1 MSKKIGS
8 GAYGTVAS
16 AKDGSEEARAL
27 NDGHAVEVAIK
38 KVADVF
44 ADAVD
49 AKRILREVRLMRHW
63 NHPCVLGLYDIVEPS
78 YSTHFDDLYI
88 VTPLLTTD
96 LSRIIYSRTV
106 LSDPQV
112 LYLLYQT
119 CCGVHYINSAGVL
132 HRDLKPANLIVDV
145 KSCALKVCD
154 FGLSR
159 PDVHGDEAIEES
171 PEDERAK
178 YTEYGVTRWYRAPEV
193 MLGFYRY
200 GAAIYAWSIACIFCE
215 VVLKEPLFPG
225 NDYLHQLKII
235 LQQIGKPNED
245 DQWFVSNANAKSFLD
260 RLPKYEAKPLDDR
273 FASDKPQ
280 PPAGLCQLATKM
292 LHFDPKKRAT
302 MAQCLTD
309 PSFDDYREDDLE
321 ARAGYRVDMEDV
333 ELVKLDPSSIRSMLY
348 RDIRAFHRNSEPMGN
363 RSPDSLGPDSG
374 EVTPSDPHRL
384 TMQTLTTRLDN
395 SSILKDAREAAAMAA
410 GR

>member
-1 MSKKIGS
+1 M
-8 GAYGTVAS
+8 
-16 AKDGSEEARAL
+16 
-27 NDGHAVEVAIK
+27 EVAIK

-159 PDVHGDEAIEES
+159 PYVQGHRPRASADGRDGQRHETGRRAHG
-171 PEDERAK
+171 RACK
-178 YTEYGVTRWYRAPEV
+178 ARDR
-193 MLGFYRY
+193 
-200 GAAIYAWSIACIFCE
+200 S
-215 VVLKEPLFPG
+215 
-225 NDYLHQLKII
+225 
-235 LQQIGKPNED
+235 LQG
-245 DQWFVSNANAKSFLD
+245 S
-260 RLPKYEAKPLDDR
+260 
-273 FASDKPQ
+273 
-280 PPAGLCQLATKM
+280 
-292 LHFDPKKRAT
+292 
-302 MAQCLTD
+302 
-309 PSFDDYREDDLE
+309 
-321 ARAGYRVDMEDV
+321 V
-333 ELVKLDPSSIRSMLY
+333 ELRRPGEANVL
-348 RDIRAFHRNSEPMGN
+348 H
-363 RSPDSLGPDSG
+363 GPAVWSY
-374 EVTPSDPHRL
+374 
-384 TMQTLTTRLDN
+384 
-395 SSILKDAREAAAMAA
+395 
-410 GR
+410 